1 MGSALIETGT
11 ANIMTVNSSTFSL
24 FFLPGGSVHTAFS
37 LSNIKFKK
45 DPYGNSDMI
54 IFLLLSTD
62 TGDKHWCN
70 GLGHLIVM
78 IFELQFGKTDY
89 ILSDEDMGLCFSV
102 KTNFISPTLP
112 DRERERERS
121 MQ

>member
-1 MGSALIETGT
+1 MGSVLIETGT

-24 FFLPGGSVHTAFS
+24 FFLPVGSVHITFS
-37 LSNIKFKK
+37 LSDIKLKI
-45 DPYGNSDMI
+45 DPYENSDMI

-78 IFELQFGKTDY
+78 IFELQFGKADF
-89 ILSDEDMGLCFSV
+89 ILEDMGLCFSL
-102 KTNFISPTLP
+102 KTNFILA
-112 DRERERERS
+112 
-121 MQ
+121 